1 MSDVGG
7 DNAPRSRP
15 VVSHVGRSATP
26 SNNNNDEENPVP
38 DFQYFGLTPRSP
50 PSLQG
55 FLEVWGVEVHA
66 RPDDVNKTQHHTQFY
81 DCNNLVVRR
90 GQPFQITITINRP
103 YKAQTDKLWVELFIG
118 RHPSAVKGTYIPI
131 YLQDELVKGRWGA
144 KVITAPGNILGLSV
158 LSPADCIVGR
168 FRMYV
173 AIMTPHGIR
182 RTARDKA
189 TDIYFIFNPWC
200 NDDAVYLSDDDQRH
214 EYVMNDVGC
223 IYYGTSTE
231 VTSRPWIYGQFERNV
246 LNACIYILDRA
257 RMPLQSRGCPI
268 KVCRVASAMINS
280 KDDAGVLVGCWD
292 GTYVDGVAPTAWN
305 SSVEILLLYYKNKQP
320 VCYGQCWVFAAVLN
334 TVLRC
339 LGLPTRVVTNYS
351 SAHDNDANLHT
362 DIILD
367 QDGKKMLELTKDS
380 IWNYH
385 CWNESWML
393 RADLPSLYGGWQAV
407 DATPQET
414 SEGMYQCGPAS
425 VTAIKEGQVCF
436 PFDAPFVYAEVN
448 RDVVYLNDDDQ
459 RHEYVMNDV
468 GCIYYGTS
476 TEVTSRPWIY
486 GQFERNV
493 LNACIYIL
501 DRARMPL
508 QSRGCPI
515 KVCRV
520 ASAMINSKDDAGVL
534 VGCWDGTYV
543 DGVAPTAW
551 NSSVEILLLYY
562 KNKQPVCY
570 GQCWVFAAVLNTVLR
585 CLGLPTRVVTN
596 YSSAHDND
604 ANLHTDII
612 LDQDGKKMLELTKDS
627 IWNYHCWNESW
638 MLRADLP
645 SLYGGWQAVD
655 ATPQETS
662 EGMYQCGPASVIA
675 IKEGQVCFPFDAPF
689 VYAEVNS
696 DVVYWTQQND
706 GSLVKGEVKT
716 DEVGLLILTKQ
727 VGSDMRMNIT
737 DLYKYP
743 EGSPEERLSL
753 ATAVQLGVVKPEA
766 PMDLPKDVSI
776 KVQVDENIMVGSNFT
791 LALEFNNH
799 SNENRSAE
807 VQITGYVVFYTGVPK
822 VQMTDENIEV
832 EMEPNEVQQ
841 AQVVIKAKDYEDKLV
856 EQLSLQ
862 FLITATVPET
872 EQRLVIEKK
881 VTLQIPK
888 LRISVEGEVAYGREV
903 SVVVQFTN
911 PFTKPL
917 EHLVLRIDGL
927 DYAKSDLMLFSR
939 LPENETLKANFSV
952 VLRRH
957 GRWKIIGSLDCP
969 ALRQVGGE
977 LELQVQ

>member
-1 MSDVGG
+1 M
-7 DNAPRSRP
+7 
-15 VVSHVGRSATP
+15 SHVGRSATP

-66 RPDDVNKTQHHTQFY
+66 RPDDVNKAQHHTQFY

-90 GQPFQITITINRP
+90 GQPFQITVTISRP
-103 YKAQTDKLWVELFIG
+103 YKAQTDKLWVELLIG
-118 RHPSAVKGTYIPI
+118 RYPSAVKGTYIPI

-144 KVITAPGNILGLSV
+144 KVISAQGNTLGLSV

-173 AIMTPHGIR
+173 AIMTSHGIR
-182 RTARDKA
+182 RTSRDKA

-200 NDDAVYLSDDDQRH
+200 KEDAVYLSDDDQRQ

-223 IYYGTSTE
+223 IYYGTSTD
-231 VTSRPWIYGQFERNV
+231 VTSRSWIYGQFERNV
-246 LNACIYILDRA
+246 LNACIHVLDRA

-268 KVCRVASAMINS
+268 NVCRVASAMINS

-292 GTYVDGVAPTAWN
+292 GMYVDGVAPTAWN
-305 SSVEILLLYYKNKQP
+305 SSVEILLLYYKNRQP
-320 VCYGQCWVFAAVLN
+320 VCFGQCWVFAAVLN

-339 LGLPTRVVTNYS
+339 LGLPTRVVTNFS

-385 CWNESWML
+385 CWNECWML
-393 RADLPSLYGGWQAV
+393 RADLPPRYGGWQVV

-414 SEGMYQCGPAS
+414 SEGMYRCGPAS
-425 VTAIKEGQVCF
+425 VIAVKEGQVCF
-436 PFDAPFVYAEVN
+436 PY
-448 RDVVYLNDDDQ
+448 
-459 RHEYVMNDV
+459 
-468 GCIYYGTS
+468 
-476 TEVTSRPWIY
+476 
-486 GQFERNV
+486 
-493 LNACIYIL
+493 
-501 DRARMPL
+501 
-508 QSRGCPI
+508 
-515 KVCRV
+515 
-520 ASAMINSKDDAGVL
+520 
-534 VGCWDGTYV
+534 
-543 DGVAPTAW
+543 
-551 NSSVEILLLYY
+551 
-562 KNKQPVCY
+562 
-570 GQCWVFAAVLNTVLR
+570 
-585 CLGLPTRVVTN
+585 
-596 YSSAHDND
+596 
-604 ANLHTDII
+604 
-612 LDQDGKKMLELTKDS
+612 
-627 IWNYHCWNESW
+627 
-638 MLRADLP
+638 
-645 SLYGGWQAVD
+645 
-655 ATPQETS
+655 
-662 EGMYQCGPASVIA
+662 
-675 IKEGQVCFPFDAPF
+675 DAPF

-716 DEVGLLILTKQ
+716 DEVGTLILTKQ

-743 EGSPEERLSL
+743 EGSREERSSL
-753 ATAVQLGVVKPEA
+753 ETAVHFGVVKPEA
-766 PMDLPKDVSI
+766 PKDLPKDVSV

-799 SNENRSAE
+799 SNESRSAE
-807 VQITGYVVFYTGVPK
+807 VQIYGYVMFYTGVPK
-822 VQMTDENIEV
+822 VQVTDENIEV

-841 AQVVIKAKDYEDKLV
+841 AQVVIKSKDYEDKLV
-856 EQLSLQ
+856 EQLTLQ

-872 EQRLVIEKK
+872 DQRLVIEKK

-911 PFTKPL
+911 PLTKTL
-917 EHLVLRIDGL
+917 EHLVLRVDGL
-927 DYAKSDLMLFSR
+927 DFTRPDLMLFSH

-977 LELQVQ
+977 LELHVQ